1 VPKNWSQS
9 GGAEEAYDQGKSP
22 QFPVREML
30 DDFGKSN
37 IIVFTVATVFIQ
49 TCNGTNFLFLFEES
63 RQLREIDN
71 EKPTKHCHSTRDR
84 AFNDEDKPPAS
95 ILTSVNSRQA
105 VGDDPLTSERAEID
119 DTENPEAKILD
130 I

>member
-1 VPKNWSQS
+1 
-9 GGAEEAYDQGKSP
+9 
-22 QFPVREML
+22 M
-30 DDFGKSN
+30 DDFGESN
-37 IIVFTVATVFIQ
+37 IVVFTVAAVLIQ
-49 TCNGTNFLFLFEES
+49 TFNGTDFFLLIEES

-71 EKPTKHCHSTRDR
+71 EKPTKHCYSTRDR